1 MEQKPIIPP
10 VDQRDV
16 AFEALRTI
24 ISEAPL
30 KPEYKIKIVNALIAY
45 VQTLN

>member
-1 MEQKPIIPP
+1 MEQPIPP
-10 VDQRDV
+10 LDPRDV
-16 AFEALRTI
+16 AFEALRTL

-30 KPEYKIKIVNALIAY
+30 EPEYKIKIINALIAY